1 MKKNKIIPTII
12 KILVVILISLIAF
25 IGIYVQK
32 TNRMEN
38 VIKDYKYNMD
48 LEGRRVLSLK
58 VNDEKETVIKDAEGK
73 KVEEELSDEE
83 ISQKGYTKEEIPNNK
98 EEVLTLENYQKS
110 KEIIEKR
117 LKELKV
123 NNYIIR
129 LEEATGTIYLEL
141 PEDNNIDHTISNIS
155 EVGKFEIQDA
165 ETEEVLIS
173 NNQLK
178 NADVLYNTDTT
189 GTTVYLSIE
198 LNKEGKEKLNE
209 ISRTY
214 VKTEV
219 EKEENTPEEQK
230 TEENAT
236 EDQKSEETETKTETV
251 EKKIS
256 LKIDGSEMLSTSFED
271 PIENGTI
278 QLSMGQSASDKE
290 TLNDTIEKASTI
302 ATLLDKGNLPI
313 KYKLDE
319 NRYVA
324 TDLTWDVLQKVAIV
338 AGLILVIALIVL
350 ILKYKF
356 KGLLASISF
365 IGFIAVCTLI
375 IRYTNVIVTLN
386 SLVSMFIVVLL
397 NYIFNVIIL
406 NTLKKEKSINNA
418 IKQSFKEFFIKMIP
432 VVIISI
438 AFSFVSWIPISSFG
452 MTMVWGLAIIALY
465 NIIITRSFL
474 K

>member
-1 MKKNKIIPTII
+1 MKKNKIIPTIT

-58 VNDEKETVIKDAEGK
+58 VNDEKETIIKDAEGK

-98 EEVLTLENYQKS
+98 EEVLTLENYEKS

-129 LEEATGTIYLEL
+129 LEETTGTIYLEL

-219 EKEENTPEEQK
+219 EKRRKYTRG
-230 TEENAT
+230 
-236 EDQKSEETETKTETV
+236 TK
-251 EKKIS
+251 
-256 LKIDGSEMLSTSFED
+256 
-271 PIENGTI
+271 
-278 QLSMGQSASDKE
+278 
-290 TLNDTIEKASTI
+290 
-302 ATLLDKGNLPI
+302 
-313 KYKLDE
+313 
-319 NRYVA
+319 NRR
-324 TDLTWDVLQKVAIV
+324 KCNRRP
-338 AGLILVIALIVL
+338 
-350 ILKYKF
+350 KN
-356 KGLLASISF
+356 
-365 IGFIAVCTLI
+365 
-375 IRYTNVIVTLN
+375 RRN
-386 SLVSMFIVVLL
+386 
-397 NYIFNVIIL
+397 
-406 NTLKKEKSINNA
+406 
-418 IKQSFKEFFIKMIP
+418 
-432 VVIISI
+432 
-438 AFSFVSWIPISSFG
+438 
-452 MTMVWGLAIIALY
+452 
-465 NIIITRSFL
+465 
-474 K
+474 

>member
-1 MKKNKIIPTII
+1 MKKNKIIPTIT

-58 VNDEKETVIKDAEGK
+58 VNDEKETIIKDAEGK

-98 EEVLTLENYQKS
+98 EEVLTLENYEKS

-129 LEEATGTIYLEL
+129 LEETTGTIYLEL

-236 EDQKSEETETKTETV
+236 EDQKTEETETKTETV

-278 QLSMGQSASDKE
+278 QLSMGQSTSDKE

-319 NRYVA
+319 NKYVA

-406 NTLKKEKSINNA
+406 NTLKKEKSINNV